1 MFTGL
6 VEVVGAIARLEPRGQ
21 SARMRVDTAELA
33 AREPLVLGES
43 ISVNGA
49 CLTVAAIVSDGFEAD
64 LSAETLARTTLG
76 ELRAGSRVNLERATQ
91 LGGRMGG
98 HMVLGHVDATA
109 RLSEVSRVGDAQ
121 LTVFEV
127 GRELGPYLAFKGSVA
142 IEGVSLTVNE
152 LQDAG
157 EKVRFSVM
165 LVPHT
170 LARTTLP
177 ALKPG
182 SRVNVEADVLARYI
196 ERQLRLLSLFREGS
210 SSATAGAP
218 DDPNERRLLEKLRSG
233 GYM

>member
-21 SARMRVDTAELA
+21 SARVRVDVGELA
-33 AREPLVLGES
+33 AKEPLVLGES

-49 CLTVAAIVSDGFEAD
+49 CLTVQAIVAGGFEAD
-64 LSAETLARTTLG
+64 LSSETLARTTLG
-76 ELRAGSRVNLERATQ
+76 ELRAGSRVNLERATP

-109 RLSEVSRVGDAQ
+109 RVSEARLVGDAQ

-127 GRELGPYLAFKGSVA
+127 GREMAPYLAFKGSVA
-142 IEGVSLTVNE
+142 IEGVSLTVNALE
-152 LQDAG
+152 DAG
-157 EKVRFSVM
+157 DQVRFSVM

-170 LARTTLP
+170 LAQTTLP

-182 SRVNVEADVLARYI
+182 ARVNVEADVLARYI
-196 ERQLRLLSLFREGS
+196 ERQLKLLAHPGGG
-210 SSATAGAP
+210 AGGP
-218 DDPNERRLLEKLRSG
+218 GEQSDRSLLEKLRSG